1 MVLTASHQTTGRQAL
16 QHTTDAHDRETARRP
31 LGVWREKILRTPTG
45 VLKGAENG
53 TGFWTHVEQL
63 RTFLGAQSGVLL
75 AQHEPQRCPDTRSHN
90 ETGASTLHLQVCAP
104 QRGSRALWPPGS
116 MPCCCL
122 HPPLLSHRNAA
133 HAHAQSRQQGRSG
146 QEPLHLRAS
155 PRTGWWCATCKE
167 VTLAGAVEADNAVVH
182 GAERPAHGLFAVRL
196 EAMDPNFLDVHA
208 VCLGLAR
215 QELPGNAAAK
225 THSHRRVQTASG
237 TLAVC
242 HRRRCAVRRRRA
254 VRCRLAP

>member
-31 LGVWREKILRTPTG
+31 LGVWLGREKILRTPTG

-104 QRGSRALWPPGS
+104 QRGSRAETGRGVGSLAPWQHALLLPAPPAS
-116 MPCCCL
+116 VTQKC
-122 HPPLLSHRNAA
+122 SARARAEQAA
-133 HAHAQSRQQGRSG
+133 EQVG
-146 QEPLHLRAS
+146 
-155 PRTGWWCATCKE
+155 
-167 VTLAGAVEADNAVVH
+167 AGAAPSACQ
-182 GAERPAHGLFAVRL
+182 PAHGLV
-196 EAMDPNFLDVHA
+196 
-208 VCLGLAR
+208 VCNLQR
-215 QELPGNAAAK
+215 
-225 THSHRRVQTASG
+225 SYS
-237 TLAVC
+237 
-242 HRRRCAVRRRRA
+242 
-254 VRCRLAP
+254 CRSR